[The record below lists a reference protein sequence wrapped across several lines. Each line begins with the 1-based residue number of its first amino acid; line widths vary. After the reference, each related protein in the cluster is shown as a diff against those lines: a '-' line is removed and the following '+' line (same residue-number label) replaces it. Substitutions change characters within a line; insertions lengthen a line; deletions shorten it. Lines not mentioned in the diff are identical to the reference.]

1 MNEFINYKD
10 NIYNKNNIV
19 FISKPLLINKYSFG
33 FVIKLVNHEEYIY
46 TKEFK
51 EVINYFSDKY
61 KEAYEEA
68 LVERSKLLSLLNTK
82 SYQPLN

>member
-1 MNEFINYKD
+1 MNDFINYKD

-19 FISKPLLINKYSFG
+19 FISKPGLINKYSFG
-33 FVIKLVNHEEYIY
+33 FIIKLVNYEEHIC

-51 EVINYFSDKY
+51 ETINYFSDKY

-68 LVERSKLLSLLNTK
+68 LIERSKFLAQLNTK